1 MKEMT
6 KLILLIFL
14 LQLPY
19 NLHAQSLNSANT
31 SSQNN
36 LLGLNISLGKK
47 FKLIEGIK
55 SFDASNDSIF
65 IKPDIFF
72 NQFNNNSEL
81 DFSYGVGFKVGY
93 QNLKND
99 YFVGLGLVRSKFA
112 YELNNI
118 TEDLS
123 KNAFFIQ
130 IGTEYNLNQNIG
142 FNINSKLYDIEF
154 RDASD
159 NDIKANNLTL
169 TFGISV
175 NL

>member
-19 NLHAQSLNSANT
+19 NLHGQSLNSAKT

-36 LLGLNISLGKK
+36 LLGLNISVGKK

-55 SFDASNDSIF
+55 SFDESNDSIF

-130 IGTEYNLNQNIG
+130 IGTEYNLNPNIG

>member
-1 MKEMT
+1 MKE
-6 KLILLIFL
+6 KIKYLLLILLL
-14 LQLPY
+14 SLPFKI
-19 NLHAQSLNSANT
+19 NAQSLNSANT

-36 LLGLNISLGKK
+36 LLGLNISVGKK

-55 SFDASNDSIF
+55 SFDESNDSIF

-130 IGTEYNLNQNIG
+130 IGTEYNLNPNIG